1 MAVNDQ
7 INACGFD
14 GFGNGRFDN
23 IHVSHALFALFG
35 LGLRSGLF
43 GNGQSFLNRLH
54 EHHGLPARIVSES
67 AELLISHIAQAPL
80 VAVREQSFAAANIS
94 DDGVADQFGAR
105 GAGKCGAQHDVTVAG
120 HHNDASTGSG
130 VELKQRDHRL
140 CFRMCVVADP
150 VVKKVAQNNELRV
163 ARRNGLHEAYEGH
176 DGFGLR
182 RGKMKV
188 GNDDRVR

>member
-1 MAVNDQ
+1 MAPLLAVPSRAVELPVGNHPAFIAVLHVRGRLMGVAVNDQ

-14 GFGNGRFDN
+14 GFGDGRFDN

-54 EHHGLPARIVSES
+54 EHHGLPARIVSEG

-80 VAVREQSFAAANIS
+80 VAVREQRFAAANVC
-94 DDGVADQFGAR
+94 DDRVADQFGAR

-120 HHNDASTGSG
+120 HHNDASAGSR
-130 VELKQRDHRL
+130 VELKQRDH
-140 CFRMCVVADP
+140 
-150 VVKKVAQNNELRV
+150 
-163 ARRNGLHEAYEGH
+163 G
-176 DGFGLR
+176 
-182 RGKMKV
+182 
-188 GNDDRVR
+188 